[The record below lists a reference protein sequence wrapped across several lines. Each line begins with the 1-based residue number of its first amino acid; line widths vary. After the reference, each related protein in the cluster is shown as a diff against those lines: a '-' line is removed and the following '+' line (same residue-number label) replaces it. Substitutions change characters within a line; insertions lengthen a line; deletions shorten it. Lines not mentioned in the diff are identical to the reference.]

1 MRFEAKHSYFK
12 DMACK
17 IKNFKNL
24 PLSLA
29 ERHQGM
35 ESAAAIQINEG
46 SDTDS
51 CQMVDKDV
59 QLGKGKVL
67 LDHDKEYAVNMIKR
81 FYEVSDNIHVL
92 QYNSITVYGTCYKP
106 GVNNFLLIG
115 VDDVGLPKFGKL
127 EKNLVCSL
135 QWTFFCCHGYDN
147 FFFL

>member
-1 MRFEAKHSYFK
+1 
-12 DMACK
+12 MAPK

-24 PLSLA
+24 PLSPA

-35 ESAAAIQINEG
+35 ERAAAIQINEG
-46 SDTDS
+46 GDMGS

-67 LDHDKEYAVNMIKR
+67 VDHDKEYAVNMIKR
-81 FYEVSDNIHVL
+81 FSEVSDTIHVL
-92 QYNSITVYGTCYKP
+92 QYNSVTVYCTCYMYKP

-115 VDDVGLPKFGKL
+115 VEDIGLPKFGKL
-127 EKNLVCSL
+127 EKIWFVPYNGP
-135 QWTFFCCHGYDN
+135 FFCCHGYDN

>member
-1 MRFEAKHSYFK
+1 
-12 DMACK
+12 
-17 IKNFKNL
+17 
-24 PLSLA
+24 
-29 ERHQGM
+29 
-35 ESAAAIQINEG
+35 
-46 SDTDS
+46 
-51 CQMVDKDV
+51 MVDKDV